1 MPEDNDPAE
10 FWNIVAKPAN
20 IDELQIGDVAMVEE
34 THEGKPWAHRH
45 IYVSGRGISKDGSRT
60 IEFETYMPGSQR
72 HTDARMTDVVIVMK
86 NRLQDAKYQ

>member
-1 MPEDNDPAE
+1 MPDDPAE

-34 THEGKPWAHRH
+34 THEGKPWAHRY
-45 IYVSGRGISKDGSRT
+45 IYVKGRGIGKDGSRT
-60 IEFETYMPGSQR
+60 IEFETYNPAR
-72 HTDARMTDVVIVMK
+72 HPNARMTDVVIVMK